1 MIVVVLTL
9 LAVAMIPATIGYY
22 LWLAQHVAPRL
33 LFLPTR
39 LAIAI
44 LGGWIALPWI
54 VLAIAIGIIRR

>member
-9 LAVAMIPATIGYY
+9 LAVALIPATTGYY
-22 LWLAQHVAPRL
+22 LWLAQHLAPRL
-33 LFLPTR
+33 VVLPTR

-54 VLAIAIGIIRR
+54 VLALVVWAVRR